1 MIVDILHIFNRFRLD
16 ETGVALTTKYFLVS
30 LLRTEEDRSELFHWI
45 VSILEYIVIFNI
57 DT

>member
-1 MIVDILHIFNRFRLD
+1 MIVDILHIFKRFRLD
-16 ETGVALTTKYFLVS
+16 ETGVALTAKYFLVS
-30 LLRTEEDRSELFHWI
+30 LLRTEEDRCELFHWT

>member
-1 MIVDILHIFNRFRLD
+1 MIVDILHIFNRFRLS
-16 ETGVALTTKYFLVS
+16 ETGVALTAKYFLVS
-30 LLRTEEDRSELFHWI
+30 LLRTEEDRSELFHWT